1 MSATAFPDVTRRR
14 SWIMLS
20 LTAFLLGGCHA
31 RSGGCHSHSQCG
43 SDTADGIVAAFYVFY
58 ILGWI
63 IVSAA
68 EG

>member
-1 MSATAFPDVTRRR
+1 MSSITSSSSPLRRT
-14 SWIMLS
+14 WLP
-20 LTAFLLGGCHA
+20 LLLAAFLLGGCHA
-31 RSGGCHSHSQCG
+31 RSRGCHANSCD

-63 IVSAA
+63 IISAA